1 MQMGRIDGYNK
12 PSTTKKDTVFTWT
25 DVYED
30 EQISPA
36 ASGVIL
42 IHYSCASVSLPV
54 LTMIFSLVDIIRIC
68 ICYIQLSKLYRN
80 GIILTN
86 AGCQCL
92 YYLYTPIVQKLLL
105 IKVRPA
111 QLKLLPM
118 LLTLKTLVRV
128 SASTRRWFL
137 VKKLWQYRQMSH
149 IPYTILFGEVTSMF
163 RHIIQRNRY
172 VEFHLS
178 L

>member
-12 PSTTKKDTVFTWT
+12 PSTTKKETVFTWT

-54 LTMIFSLVDIIRIC
+54 LLAWHTMIFSLVDIIRIC

-105 IKVRPA
+105 IKGRPA

-118 LLTLKTLVRV
+118 LLTLMILVRV
-128 SASTRRWFL
+128 SANTRR
-137 VKKLWQYRQMSH
+137 
-149 IPYTILFGEVTSMF
+149 
-163 RHIIQRNRY
+163 
-172 VEFHLS
+172 
-178 L
+178 